1 LLTLGRCP
9 KPQILFC
16 LDPKKYS
23 KKIKSK
29 LSFHARQDFFFPA
42 HDPGYPPKILPST
55 AGSGYFDRPSRFSPD
70 GEVGE
75 FFFFTLKG
83 LYYNSPGQR
92 PGENA
97 LVVEMAQSMGVEMCT
112 GFMRHNGKRQIGAD
126 YKFHGG
132 KMLIA
137 NSLSMGNG
145 ITNPVLNG
153 QDCKS

>member
-1 LLTLGRCP
+1 MQKSCQSYPSPRVTIFSFRRTGRDTRQKSFPPTPARATLTGLRAFRLMA
-9 KPQILFC
+9 KW
-16 LDPKKYS
+16 
-23 KKIKSK
+23 
-29 LSFHARQDFFFPA
+29 
-42 HDPGYPPKILPST
+42 
-55 AGSGYFDRPSRFSPD
+55 GS
-70 GEVGE
+70 
-75 FFFFTLKG
+75 FFFFTRNG

-97 LVVEMAQSMGVEMCT
+97 LVVEMAQSLGVEMCI

-137 NSLSMGNG
+137 NPLSMGNG